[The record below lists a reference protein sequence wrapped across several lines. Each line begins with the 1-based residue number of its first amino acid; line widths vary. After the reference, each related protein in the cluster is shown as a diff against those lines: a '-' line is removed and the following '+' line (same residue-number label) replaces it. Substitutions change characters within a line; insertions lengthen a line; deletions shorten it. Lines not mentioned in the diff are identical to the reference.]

1 MIEVMDFVH
10 LHNHTHYSML
20 DAAATVDDLIEAAVK
35 AGHKAV
41 ALTDHGVMF
50 GAMEFYNKAKKA
62 GLKPII
68 GFEAYMATGSRF
80 DKTAG
85 KTKKKNYYHL
95 LLLAKNIEGYKNLI
109 KLTTLAHLEGYYYKP
124 RIDKELLQKY
134 HKGIIACSGCLNG
147 VLNAHIVNGDI
158 EKAREEALWYKE
170 LFGSDFYIEIQNHGL
185 PEDEAILNW
194 APKIAKEFDIKLVAT
209 NDVHYIKKE
218 HSLAHN
224 VYLNIKS
231 ASNGAQNIDI
241 TDLRYRS
248 DQLYYKT
255 TEEMVELFKDFPDA
269 IENTLVIAEECDL
282 SLETKIYMPEFKIPP
297 ESKAKDL
304 DEYLREQTYKG
315 LAERYTEITE
325 EVRQRA
331 EYELNVICNMKFAGY
346 FLIVADFVN
355 AARKMGVRVGPGRG
369 SAAGSIVAYALGIT
383 NIDPLKYGLLFERF
397 LNPDRVSLPDIDID
411 FSDDKR
417 EKVIEYVK
425 QKYGENSVAQIITFG
440 KLSSRA
446 VLKDV
451 GRILGIPH
459 QEINKITARIPVVL
473 GKVTPLSEALE
484 LPDLVELK
492 NPEDPQYKKL
502 IEYSLLLEGLYR
514 HTSVHAA
521 GVVIAPGD
529 VSDYVPLYV
538 QKVEGSDQGEVVT
551 QYSMNDLESAGLV
564 KMDFLGLRTLSIIDE
579 TLQAVEKNY
588 GVRIDIDQIAFDDP
602 KTYEL
607 FSQGKTLGVFQFE
620 SSGMQEYLRQLKPTN
635 LLELSDMNA
644 LYRPGPLQ
652 NIPEYIDRKFGRKK
666 IEYLHPLM
674 EKSLKDTYGIIVYQ
688 EQVMQLARDIAG
700 FTLAQADILRRAMGK
715 KQQEVMMK
723 MKPAFIEGAY
733 RTNGIDK
740 KLAEEIFDLIE
751 KFANYGFNK
760 SHSLAYAILAYQ
772 TAYLKAHYTAEFID
786 ANLNAEIN
794 NPKQIPK
801 LIEEARSF
809 GIEILPP
816 DVNRSFSKFIALD
829 KKTILF
835 GLAGIKNVGTR
846 VEESIVSAR
855 QEKPFTSFF
864 NFVSRVDT
872 KVINRK
878 VLEALVCTGAFDLIE
893 NKRRA
898 PLFQAIDTALEY
910 ARKLQEST
918 SSVNSFLFGGEQSQ
932 EQFFSEPKL
941 PEVEEWS
948 LRQRL
953 QKEKEFLN
961 FYLSGHPLERYR
973 NIMKDLT
980 PVNLGDV
987 DKIENGMNVKLF
999 GILSEI
1005 DVKIDRHK
1013 KKFAFA
1019 ELEDFYGKAE
1029 LVVWSES
1036 YQQFYQYLQKDSIL
1050 FVSGKAE
1057 VKDNSIKVTATEIY
1071 PLDLALE
1078 KLIDSIHIYLR
1089 NADNAKEKLQEFAKL
1104 CNSIDSATKVL
1115 FFILYNGERKA
1126 FVSDEVHFAITE
1138 ENIFRLYSIFG
1149 AENIKLVPKANF

>member
-1 MIEVMDFVH
+1 MEFVH

-20 DAAATVDDLIEAAVK
+20 DAAATVDDLIRAALD

-80 DKTAG
+80 DKTSG

-95 LLLAKNIEGYKNLI
+95 LLLAKNNEGYRNLM
-109 KLTTLAHLEGYYYKP
+109 KLTTFAHLEGYYYKP
-124 RIDKELLQKY
+124 RIDKELLEKF
-134 HKGIIACSGCLNG
+134 HNGLIACSGCLNG
-147 VLNAHIVNGDI
+147 VINAHIINGDI
-158 EKAREEALWYKE
+158 DKAKKEAVWYKD

-185 PEDEAILNW
+185 PEDEAILKW
-194 APKIAKEFDIKLVAT
+194 APEIARELEIELVAT

-218 HSLAHN
+218 HALAHN

-231 ASNGAQNIDI
+231 ASEGAQNIDI
-241 TDLRYRS
+241 NNLRYRS
-248 DQLYYKT
+248 DQLYYKS
-255 TEEMVELFKDFPDA
+255 TEEMVQLFKEFPNSIKNT
-269 IENTLVIAEECDL
+269 IEIAEQCEL
-282 SLETKIYMPEFKIPP
+282 NIEQKIHMPEFKIPK
-297 ESKAKDL
+297 ESNAKNL
-304 DEYLREQTYKG
+304 DEYLREKTYQG
-315 LAERYTEITE
+315 LAERYKEITE

-331 EYELNVICNMKFAGY
+331 EYELDIICRMNFSGY

-355 AARKMGVRVGPGRG
+355 EARQMGLRVGPGRG

-397 LNPDRVSLPDIDID
+397 LNPERVSMPDIDID

-417 EKVIEYVK
+417 DKVIEYVK
-425 QKYGENSVAQIITFG
+425 RKYGESSVAQIITFG

-451 GRILGIPH
+451 GRILGFHH
-459 QEINKITARIPVVL
+459 QEINKITAKIPVVL
-473 GKVTPLSEALE
+473 GKVTPLNEALK
-484 LPDLVELK
+484 LPDLVELSQTD
-492 NPEDPQYKKL
+492 DPQYKKL

-529 VSDYVPLYV
+529 VSDYVPLYA
-538 QKVEGSDQGEVVT
+538 QKVEGNDKVEIVT
-551 QYSMNDLESAGLV
+551 QYGMNDLESAGLV

-579 TLQAVEKNY
+579 TLNAIEKNY
-588 GVRIDIDQIAFDDP
+588 GIKIDIDKIEFDDQ
-602 KTYEL
+602 KTFEL
-607 FSQGKTLGVFQFE
+607 FGQGKTLGVFQFE

-715 KQQEVMMK
+715 KKQDVMTK
-723 MKPAFIEGAY
+723 MKPEFIEGAY
-733 RTNGIDK
+733 KNNGIDK

-772 TAYLKAHYTAEFID
+772 TAWLKAHYTAEFIA

-794 NPKQIPK
+794 NTKQIPK
-801 LIEEARSF
+801 LIEEAKSF
-809 GIEILPP
+809 GIEVLPP
-816 DVNRSFSKFIALD
+816 DVNRSFSKFIAID
-829 KKTILF
+829 SKTIIF
-835 GLAGIKNVGTR
+835 GLAGIKNVSER
-846 VEESIVSAR
+846 VEETIVTAR
-855 QEKPFTSFF
+855 KSKPFSSFF
-864 NFVSRVDT
+864 NFVSRTDP
-872 KVINRK
+872 KIINRK
-878 VLEALVCTGAFDLIE
+878 VLEALVCTGAFDKIE
-893 NKRRA
+893 NSRRA
-898 PLFQAIDTALEY
+898 SLFAAIDTALEFS
-910 ARKLQEST
+910 RKLQGTTNNSD
-918 SSVNSFLFGGEQSQ
+918 SSLFEELGDE
-932 EQFFSEPKL
+932 EKFIVEPKL
-941 PEVEEWS
+941 PDVEEWS
-948 LRQRL
+948 FRKRL

-961 FYLSGHPLERYR
+961 FYLSGHPLDRYK
-973 NIMKDLT
+973 NIVKDLT
-980 PVNLGDV
+980 PMNLGETDSIQNGSV
-987 DKIENGMNVKLF
+987 VKIF
-999 GILSEI
+999 GILSEVDI
-1005 DVKIDRHK
+1005 KIDRNK
-1013 KKFAFA
+1013 QKFAFG
-1019 ELEDFYGKAE
+1019 EIEDFFGKAE
-1029 LVVWSES
+1029 IVVWSDA
-1036 YQQFYQYLQKDSIL
+1036 YTQFYPFLEKDQIL
-1050 FVSGKAE
+1050 LVIGKAE
-1057 VKDNSIKVTATEIY
+1057 VKEDALKIFVSEIY
-1071 PLDLALE
+1071 PIELALK
-1078 KLIDSIHIYLR
+1078 KLIDAIHIYIKEKER
-1089 NADNAKEKLQEFAKL
+1089 AKEQLLEFSQL
-1104 CNSIDSATKVL
+1104 CNSPDSSTKVL
-1115 FFILYNGERKA
+1115 FFLVYNGFRKA
-1126 FVSDEVHFAITE
+1126 YVSDNLNFAINE

-1149 AENIKLVPKANF
+1149 ADNVKLIPKSNY

>member
-1 MIEVMDFVH
+1 MDFVH

-20 DAAATVDDLIEAAVK
+20 DAAATVDDLIKAAVE
-35 AGHKAV
+35 ANHKAV

-50 GAMEFYNKAKKA
+50 GAMEFYNKARKA
-62 GLKPII
+62 GIKPII

-109 KLTTLAHLEGYYYKP
+109 KLTTYAHLEGYYYKP
-124 RIDKELLQKY
+124 RIDKELLKKY
-134 HKGIIACSGCLNG
+134 HKGIIVCSGCLNG
-147 VLNAHIVNGDI
+147 VLNAHIVNGEID
-158 EKAREEALWYKE
+158 KARKEALWYKE
-170 LFGSDFYIEIQNHGL
+170 LFGEDFYIEIQNHNL
-185 PEDEAILNW
+185 PEDEMILKW
-194 APKIAKEFDIKLVAT
+194 APEIAKEFDIKLVAT

-218 HSLAHN
+218 HALAHN

-231 ASNGAQNIDI
+231 ASNGVQNIDI
-241 TDLRYRS
+241 TNLRYRS

-255 TEEMVELFKDFPDA
+255 TEEMNQVFKDFPEA
-269 IENTLVIAEECDL
+269 IANTLAIADQCDL
-282 SLETKIYMPEFKIPP
+282 AFETKIFMPEFKIPP
-297 ESKAKDL
+297 ESKAKNL

-315 LAERYTEITE
+315 LAVRYNEITE
-325 EVRQRA
+325 EIRQRA
-331 EYELNVICNMKFAGY
+331 EYELEVICRMNFSGY

-397 LNPDRVSLPDIDID
+397 LNPDRVTLPDIDID

-425 QKYGENSVAQIITFG
+425 KTYGENSVAQIITFG

-492 NPEDPQYKKL
+492 NTEDQQYKKL

-538 QKVEGSDQGEVVT
+538 QKVEGTEQGEIVT

-579 TLQAVEKNY
+579 TLDAIEKNY
-588 GVRIDIDQIAFDDP
+588 GIKIDIDKINFDDP
-602 KTYEL
+602 KTFEL

-652 NIPEYIDRKFGRKK
+652 NIPEYIDRKHGRKK
-666 IEYLHPLM
+666 IDYLHPLM
-674 EKSLKDTYGIIVYQ
+674 ENSLKDTYGIIVYQ

-715 KQQEVMMK
+715 KKQDVMMK
-723 MKPAFIEGAY
+723 LKPEFIEGAY
-733 RTNGIDK
+733 RTNGIDR

-772 TAYLKAHYTAEFID
+772 TAYLKAHYTAEFIA

-816 DVNRSFSKFIALD
+816 DVNRSYSKFIALD
-829 KKTILF
+829 NKTILF

-846 VEESIVSAR
+846 VEESIVQAR
-855 QEKPFTSFF
+855 NEKPFTSFF
-864 NFVSRVDT
+864 DFVSRVDT

-878 VLEALVCTGAFDLIE
+878 VLEALICTGAFDMVE
-893 NKRRA
+893 NGRRA

-910 ARKLQEST
+910 AKKLQDSMHNA
-918 SSVNSFLFGGEQSQ
+918 NSFLFGSLQAQ
-932 EQFFSEPKL
+932 EKFFSEPKL
-941 PEVEEWS
+941 PEVEEWN

-973 NIMKDLT
+973 NIIKDLAS
-980 PVNLGDV
+980 VDLGDL
-987 DKIENGMNVKLF
+987 DKIENGVNIRLF

-1005 DVKIDRHK
+1005 DVKMDRNR

-1029 LVVWSES
+1029 VVVWSET
-1036 YQQFYQYLQKDSIL
+1036 YQQFYYYLQKDSI
-1050 FVSGKAE
+1050 VYISGKAE
-1057 VKDNSIKVTATEIY
+1057 VKENLVKIFASEIY
-1071 PLDLALE
+1071 PLDLALR
-1078 KLIDSIHIYLR
+1078 KLADSIHIYLR
-1089 NADNAKEKLQEFAKL
+1089 DVDTAKGKLLEFSKI
-1104 CNSIDSATKVL
+1104 CNSLDTPTKVFFFL
-1115 FFILYNGERKA
+1115 FINGEWKA
-1126 FVSDEVHFAITE
+1126 YLSDEVHFEITE

-1149 AENIKLVPKANF
+1149 VENIKLIPKTNF